1 MKMRIDKHME
11 FTDKLFP
18 HQIEAIEML
27 EKYIKSTSKKHALVK
42 LPTGTGKTVVISYI
56 CNCFKKL
63 KNILVVSPSKGV
75 TEQLKRELEAGI
87 KEKLELSMQFK
98 EVEHIY
104 PSNIEDLVKTKGN
117 TVFVTTIKSINDI
130 RENNSIY
137 FEKLKNKIDILIF
150 DEGHREPAKVWQ
162 KTIRDFD
169 KKVVLLTA
177 TPVRNDNNNFNLEKK
192 YIYNYA
198 FHKAIEDKAIREV
211 TFKAYDGEGDL
222 EDFIQYI
229 YCLYNE
235 FSDKYSDEIRVIIR
249 FDNVKDIIEA
259 KKILEAFTD
268 KVVAIHEAF
277 KTDVNR
283 KEYKNVPNT
292 QEIPAVFWLHQ
303 NKLIEGIDDTKFS
316 ILAIYNSFSGVRSL
330 VQQVG
335 RIVRKNSLIDESL
348 VVYNKDGID
357 QEKMFK
363 EFLNYEKRL
372 EGNLSLITF
381 NFDDF
386 FNKVLSN
393 HPPVLHM
400 NKRFL
405 EKIDYLKK
413 ELDVELLNSFQ
424 LPLKTNVYST
434 KIIFNLHEFERICKN
449 IIDNIIVNEKGK
461 IIYELQSNEEFN
473 LVIIYSVY
481 KNSPYLIN
489 NYFIEPKLGITVVK
503 LEGDFLFYYDSNN
516 IVCSEIAAYTEK
528 IGSEF
533 LQKLFDDKSEFKQLT
548 INNGY
553 VVDNNIR
560 RQVVFTENMNN
571 VAPSITDKYKFCTT
585 IYGTVKGDNNHQ
597 RTRYIGF
604 SNSRVSDSS
613 YLFTLDDYMSWLT
626 HLSTQLNNRN
636 VKNRIFDRYA
646 PVTSVPTDT
655 DPINILFSIDEKQ
668 RESIVD
674 SFGKPMYW
682 EKIVYD
688 IKENQFELTF
698 NEQVYK
704 IKISYDSVNG
714 KYNLQ
719 KVDERYLGIRCI
731 SENKDLIKYLNKEQ
745 NFQVLTKNCDS
756 LYLKGNF
763 YKLGIETFDE
773 RLNEILIEYKSSKKI
788 INEKGKADKPKKQK
802 NNWDDDSLF
811 YILSSLGGN
820 LDREN
825 SGSAEIYK
833 ALEQMDYL
841 ICTDLGKEIAD
852 FIGLD
857 EENDCAYYIHCK
869 ASDTSLSASAFQDV
883 CGQIIKNLDYVNPL
897 GTRIPKDI
905 EKWNEEWNVSKYNVV
920 KNRMIKNKDGLSP
933 QKIWEK
939 IKRISLKQ
947 NTNIYVWALLGNMF
961 SKQQYFDQKQKG
973 NNQKPEIIQIDYLL
987 MSTWSAVQNSNAQ
1000 LKIYF
1005 DKK

>member
-56 CNCFKKL
+56 CNCFKKF

-87 KEKLELSMQFK
+87 KEKLELTMQFK

-130 RENNSIY
+130 RENNPIY

-162 KTIRDFD
+162 KTIRDFG

-177 TPVRNDNNNFNLEKK
+177 TPVRNDDNNFNLEKK

-229 YCLYNE
+229 YCVYNE
-235 FSDKYSDEIRVIIR
+235 FSNKYSDEIRVIIR
-249 FDNVKDIIEA
+249 FDNAEDIIEA

-268 KVVAIHEAF
+268 KVVAIHQTF
-277 KTDVNR
+277 KTDVNQ
-283 KEYKNVPNT
+283 KKYKNVPNT

-316 ILAIYNSFSGVRSL
+316 ILAIYNSFSDVRSL

-335 RIVRKNSLIDESL
+335 RIVRKNSIINESL
-348 VVYNKDGID
+348 VVYKKDGID
-357 QEKMFK
+357 QDKMFK
-363 EFLNYEKRL
+363 EFLHYEKRL

-393 HPPVLHM
+393 HPPVLHI

-405 EKIDYLKK
+405 ERVDYLKK

-424 LPLKTNVYST
+424 LPLKTNIYST
-434 KIIFNLHEFERICKN
+434 KVTFSLREFERICKN

-473 LVIIYSVY
+473 LVVIYSIY

-516 IVCSEIAAYTEK
+516 MVCSEITAYTEK
-528 IGSEF
+528 TSSEF

-560 RQVVFTENMNN
+560 RQVVFTEDMNN

-585 IYGTVKGDNNHQ
+585 IYGTVKEDKNPQ
-597 RTRYIGF
+597 RTRYVGF

-613 YLFTLDDYMSWLT
+613 HLFRLNTYMSWLN
-626 HLSTQLNNRN
+626 HLSLQLNNGN
-636 VKNRIFDRYA
+636 AKNRIFDRYA
-646 PVTSVPTDT
+646 PVTNVPTET
-655 DPINILFSIDEKQ
+655 DPINILFNIDKKQ
-668 RESIVD
+668 RESIVG
-674 SFGKPMYW
+674 SLRERMYW
-682 EKIVYD
+682 EKLVYD
-688 IKENQFELTF
+688 IKENQFEISF

-719 KVDERYLGIRCI
+719 KVDERYLGIESI
-731 SENKDLIKYLNKEQ
+731 SGTKDLMEYLNQEQ

-756 LYLKGNF
+756 VYLKGNF
-763 YKLGIETFDE
+763 YKLGIETFDD
-773 RLNEILIEYKSSKKI
+773 RLDEILIEYKSLKEI
-788 INEKGKADKPKKQK
+788 INEKGKADKPENQK
-802 NNWDDDSLF
+802 DNWDDNSLF

-820 LDREN
+820 LDKEN

-833 ALEQMDYL
+833 ALNQMDYL

-857 EENDCAYYIHCK
+857 EENDCVYFIHCK

-905 EKWNEEWNVSKYNVV
+905 EKWNGEWDVSKYNVV
-920 KNRMIKNKDGLSP
+920 KNRMIRNKDSLSP
-933 QKIWEK
+933 QEIWEK
-939 IKRISLKQ
+939 IKRISIKQ
-947 NTNIYVWALLGNMF
+947 NANIYVWALLGNMF
-961 SKQQYFDQKQKG
+961 SKQKYLNEKQRG
-973 NNQKPEIIQIDYLL
+973 SNQKPEIIQIDYLL